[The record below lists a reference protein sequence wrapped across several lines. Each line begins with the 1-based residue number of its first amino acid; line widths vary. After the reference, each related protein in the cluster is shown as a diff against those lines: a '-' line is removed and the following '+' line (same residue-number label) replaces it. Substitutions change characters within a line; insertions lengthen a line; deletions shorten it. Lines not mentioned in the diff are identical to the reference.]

1 MQHFGKMKKYI
12 DKLLASELFA
22 DFTCEELQ
30 EFFSE
35 HKYTIRSHKKG
46 EEIYGPG
53 DTIINAG
60 IILSGQINVVQI
72 TSIGKE
78 EIVVSEFAGE
88 LIGQAFSIT
97 GQHNSF
103 AHFQVASNADILYL
117 NLHSVLLSPSDKSYY
132 RKFINNITKIL
143 ANTNIQ
149 LNKKIQLLTQKTLR
163 EKLLTYFSQ
172 TAALNGCLTFTMN
185 FTREQLA
192 AYVCSERSSVCRE
205 LGRMQDEGLV
215 VINGNDVTICYDFLL
230 TEQ

>member
-1 MQHFGKMKKYI
+1 VQHFYVMKKYI
-12 DKLLASELFA
+12 DKLLTSELFV
-22 DFTCEELQ
+22 DFSVDELQ

-35 HKYTIRSHKKG
+35 YKYTIRSHKKG

-53 DTIINAG
+53 DTIKNAG

-72 TSIGKE
+72 TSMGKE
-78 EIVVSEFAGE
+78 EIVVSEFEGE

-103 AHFQVASNADILYL
+103 AHFQVASAADILYL
-117 NLHSVLLSPSDKSYY
+117 DLHTVLLSPSDKSYY

-143 ANTNIQ
+143 ASTNIQ

-172 TAALNGCLTFTMN
+172 TATLTGNLTFNMN

-205 LGRMQDEGLV
+205 LGRMQDDGLV
-215 VINGNDVTICYDFLL
+215 IINGNNVTICYEL
-230 TEQ
+230 EC